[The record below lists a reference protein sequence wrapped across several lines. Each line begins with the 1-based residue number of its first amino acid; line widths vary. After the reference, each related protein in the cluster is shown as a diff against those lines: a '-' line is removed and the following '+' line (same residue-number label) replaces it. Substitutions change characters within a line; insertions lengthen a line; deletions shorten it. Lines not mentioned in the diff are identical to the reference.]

1 MNLLKHHLPST
12 SAKYLYLFFDLPEVS
27 TTNHSNN
34 DTISPKEKRISLQQI
49 FFSNARCIS
58 QCVNNLRQETWDLSS
73 VDMAHVYETLIC
85 LLIESASLSPSLMND
100 FRLAHCYVHMK
111 DIILRLENE
120 WINDESEKLFAG
132 FITLLGDFTYAGY
145 HELKLPARPE
155 TIFDIPNF
163 VMPQSKNTDAL
174 RELGFI
180 EVLITRLHHFAM
192 LLKESVQD
200 LNDKGDNMNQEEK
213 ELGFMVVEAL
223 ALLLSHNQKN
233 AKIFREHDGARLA
246 RNIIPYRLC
255 RVAALTV
262 VLHLVLCTGGEDDT
276 GALLGLIHTAKL
288 EKLEMKS
295 VILKGFL
302 YILSLINPVSKNEPV
317 KSGTSIDNTEES
329 VSSPLFRIGTFSMP
343 TTTRT
348 SATFTFPSYME
359 KPIIVY
365 PGAIVCFLQIIA
377 CIPRMID
384 EQIRTKT

>member
-1 MNLLKHHLPST
+1 MNLLIHHLPST

-180 EVLITRLHHFAM
+180 EVLITRLHHFAI

-200 LNDKGDNMNQEEK
+200 PNDKGNNMNQKEK

-233 AKIFREHDGARLA
+233 A
-246 RNIIPYRLC
+246 
-255 RVAALTV
+255 
-262 VLHLVLCTGGEDDT
+262 
-276 GALLGLIHTAKL
+276 
-288 EKLEMKS
+288 
-295 VILKGFL
+295 
-302 YILSLINPVSKNEPV
+302 SK
-317 KSGTSIDNTEES
+317 
-329 VSSPLFRIGTFSMP
+329 
-343 TTTRT
+343 
-348 SATFTFPSYME
+348 Y
-359 KPIIVY
+359 
-365 PGAIVCFLQIIA
+365 
-377 CIPRMID
+377 
-384 EQIRTKT
+384 